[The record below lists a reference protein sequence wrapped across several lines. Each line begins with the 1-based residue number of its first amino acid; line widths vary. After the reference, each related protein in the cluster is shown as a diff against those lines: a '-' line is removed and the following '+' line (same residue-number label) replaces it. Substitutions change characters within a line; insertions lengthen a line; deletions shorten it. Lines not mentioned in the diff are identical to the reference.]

1 VDSFDTVDPIF
12 TWSMAEEL
20 AVGHLRSLGF
30 ADARRTPPGADRG
43 IDAIASSAVAQ
54 VKHHA
59 APVGAPDVQRLRGA
73 AHDRQHAV
81 FYSGSGYTSQ
91 AIQFA
96 DGAGVALFSFDRTNR
111 VSPVNDDARRLTSA
125 AQSPTVVEL
134 RDTILELLPRFRA
147 TMGLLAPTILPCL
160 QRAKDVV
167 AAAQASDSA
176 TVHIDFDLSACG
188 AAVTALTEWAD
199 GVAART
205 DTVAEDSEEVVARSD
220 AASQL
225 PPGSAA
231 RREAM
236 AEVERRLTALWDAV
250 RELRTEQVSLIRPLV
265 GILGLDPE
273 SLGVAPSELDVLTDG
288 VQALHRE
295 IRNDLGLGQTL
306 Y

>member
-1 VDSFDTVDPIF
+1 
-12 TWSMAEEL
+12 MAEEL

-54 VKHHA
+54 VKHHS

-111 VSPVNDDARRLTSA
+111 VSPVNDDTRRLTSA

-134 RDTILELLPRFRA
+134 RDTILELVRRFGG
-147 TMGLLAPTILPCL
+147 TMGLLHPTLARYGT
-160 QRAKDVV
+160 RAQD
-167 AAAQASDSA
+167 AFAGAHATGSA
-176 TVHIDFDLSACG
+176 TVHFDFDLSAF
-188 AAVTALTEWAD
+188 ATAVHALTEWGD
-199 GVAART
+199 GVAARIST
-205 DTVAEDSEEVVARSD
+205 AAEDFEEVRARSD

-236 AEVERRLTALWDAV
+236 AEVERRLTALCETV

-265 GILGLDPE
+265 GIVGLDPE
-273 SLGVAPSELDVLTDG
+273 SLGVAPSEFDAAVASDS
-288 VQALHRE
+288 A
-295 IRNDLGLGQTL
+295 D
-306 Y
+306 